1 MIKNKK
7 YYIYLLL
14 FKFYMMEDLEETINH
29 TITRKVFRNS
39 E

>member
-7 YYIYLLL
+7 ILYLFLL
-14 FKFYMMEDLEETINH
+14 FKFSMMEDLEETINN